1 MKRSPLPSAV
11 LLDRLASGLFGRDWA
26 ARVADLTG
34 RNRRQVARVMA
45 AGRAGRE
52 HPAAADIGL
61 ELCDALAVILKG
73 SRALAGHWRQLVQAR
88 AHPPA
93 HMRVSGQSHKPA

>member
-1 MKRSPLPSAV
+1 MDHDTSAAQ
-11 LLDRLASGLFGRDWA
+11 LCALASGLFGRDWA

-52 HPAAADIGL
+52 HPAADAIGL
-61 ELCDALAVILKG
+61 ELWEAVALISRQ
-73 SRALAGHWRQLVQAR
+73 SRALAGHWRQRAREQAR
-88 AHPPA
+88 KHA
-93 HMRVSGQSHKPA
+93 HMREGGQSHKPA